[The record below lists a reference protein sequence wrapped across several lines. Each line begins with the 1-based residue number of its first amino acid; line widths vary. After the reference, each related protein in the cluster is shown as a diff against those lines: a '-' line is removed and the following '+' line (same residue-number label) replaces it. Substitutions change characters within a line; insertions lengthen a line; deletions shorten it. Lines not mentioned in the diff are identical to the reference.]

1 METAII
7 TGASKGLG
15 AALAKLFLESGTNVV
30 GISRT
35 DNTNLYAYAKENNVN
50 YNYVA
55 CDLSEKASIQTAI
68 ESFSE
73 ILFKDDRLSKL
84 YLVNNAGLVDPIDR
98 AENIEI
104 DDLMKQV
111 YVNTVAPM
119 FLTNHFLKRA
129 SEDNVQLITAIVT
142 SGAAVKPKYG
152 WSVYCSTKASMNM
165 YTQTVAIEQEEQG
178 TEHAII
184 AFSPGVMDTE
194 MQETIRSSSE
204 GAFKDVESFR
214 ALKENNQ
221 LKDADIIGGVLIDI
235 LMDEHLENGKIYDV
249 REYI

>member
-15 AALAKLFLESGTNVV
+15 AALAKLFLESGINVV

-35 DNTNLYAYAKENNVN
+35 DNTKLYAYAKENNVD

-55 CDLSEKASIQTAI
+55 CDLSEKASIQKAMEGLDET
-68 ESFSE
+68 
-73 ILFKDDRLSKL
+73 LFKDNSVSKV
-84 YLVNNAGLVDPIDR
+84 YLINNAGLVDPIDR

-104 DDLMKQV
+104 DDLMRQV
-111 YVNTVAPM
+111 HVNTVAPM
-119 FLTNHFLKRA
+119 ILTNHFLEKA
-129 SEDNVQLITAIVT
+129 SENNVQLIAAIVT

-165 YTQTVAIEQEEQG
+165 YTQTVALEQMEQE

-184 AFSPGVMDTE
+184 AFSPGVMDTG
-194 MQETIRSSSE
+194 MQKTIRASSE

>member
-15 AALAKLFLESGTNVV
+15 AALAKLFLESGINVV

-35 DNTNLYAYAKENNVN
+35 DNTKLYAYAKENNAD

-55 CDLSEKASIQTAI
+55 CDLSEKASIQKAMEGLDET
-68 ESFSE
+68 
-73 ILFKDDRLSKL
+73 LFKDNSVSKV
-84 YLVNNAGLVDPIDR
+84 YLINNAGLVDPIDR

-104 DDLMKQV
+104 DDLMRQV
-111 YVNTVAPM
+111 HVNTVAPM
-119 FLTNHFLKRA
+119 ILTNHFLEKA
-129 SEDNVQLITAIVT
+129 SENNVQLIAAIVT

-165 YTQTVAIEQEEQG
+165 YTQTVALEQMEQE

-184 AFSPGVMDTE
+184 AFSPGVMDTG
-194 MQETIRSSSE
+194 MQKTIRASSE

>member
-15 AALAKLFLESGTNVV
+15 AAVAKLFLESGIHVV

-35 DNTNLYAYAKENNVN
+35 DNTQLYSYAKENNAD
-50 YNYVA
+50 YQFIS
-55 CDLSEKASIQTAI
+55 CDLSEKDAI
-68 ESFSE
+68 EKVCQSLEE
-73 ILFKDDRLSKL
+73 ILFNDTLSKL
-84 YLVNNAGLVDPIDR
+84 YLINNAGLVDPIDR

-104 DDLMKQV
+104 DDLMKQIH
-111 YVNTVAPM
+111 VNTVTPM
-119 FLTNHFLKRA
+119 ALTNYFLKKA
-129 SEDNVQLITAIVT
+129 TEHNIQLLTAIVT
-142 SGAAVKPKYG
+142 SGAADKPKYG

-165 YTQTVAIEQEEQG
+165 YTQTVAIEQAE

-184 AFSPGVMDTE
+184 AFSPGVMDTG
-194 MQETIRSSSE
+194 MQEIIRSSSQ

-221 LKDADIIGGVLIDI
+221 LRDADVIGGVLIDI
-235 LMDEHLENGKIYDV
+235 LMDDNIENGKIYDV

>member
-1 METAII
+1 M
-7 TGASKGLG
+7 
-15 AALAKLFLESGTNVV
+15 

-35 DNTNLYAYAKENNVN
+35 DNTKLYAYAKENNAD

-55 CDLSEKASIQTAI
+55 CDLSEKASIQKAMEGLDET
-68 ESFSE
+68 
-73 ILFKDDRLSKL
+73 LFKDNSVSKV
-84 YLVNNAGLVDPIDR
+84 YLINNAGLVDPIDR

-104 DDLMKQV
+104 DDLMRQV
-111 YVNTVAPM
+111 HVNTVAPM
-119 FLTNHFLKRA
+119 ILTNHFLEKA
-129 SEDNVQLITAIVT
+129 SENNVQLIAAIVT

-165 YTQTVAIEQEEQG
+165 YTQTVALEQMEQE

-184 AFSPGVMDTE
+184 AFSPGVMDTG
-194 MQETIRSSSE
+194 MQKTIRASSE

>member
-15 AALAKLFLESGTNVV
+15 AAVAKLFLESGINVV

-35 DNTNLYAYAKENNVN
+35 DNTQLYSYAKENNAD
-50 YNYVA
+50 YQFIS
-55 CDLSEKASIQTAI
+55 CDLSEKDAI
-68 ESFSE
+68 EKVCQSLEE
-73 ILFKDDRLSKL
+73 ILFNDTLSKL
-84 YLVNNAGLVDPIDR
+84 YLINNAGLVDPIDR

-104 DDLMKQV
+104 DDLMKQIH
-111 YVNTVAPM
+111 VNTVAPM
-119 FLTNHFLKRA
+119 ALTNYFLKKA
-129 SEDNVQLITAIVT
+129 TENNIQLLTAIVT
-142 SGAAVKPKYG
+142 SGAADKPKYG

-165 YTQTVAIEQEEQG
+165 YTQTVAIEQAE

-184 AFSPGVMDTE
+184 AFSPGVMDTG
-194 MQETIRSSSE
+194 MQEIIRSSSQ

-221 LKDADIIGGVLIDI
+221 LRDADVIGGVLIDI
-235 LMDEHLENGKIYDV
+235 LMDDNIENGKIYDV

>member
-15 AALAKLFLESGTNVV
+15 AALAKLFLESGINVV
-30 GISRT
+30 GVSRT
-35 DNTNLYAYAKENNVN
+35 DNTKLYAYAKENNAN
-50 YNYVA
+50 YNYIA
-55 CDLSEKASIQTAI
+55 CDLSEKTSIQTAM
-68 ESFSE
+68 ESLDKT
-73 ILFKDDRLSKL
+73 LFKDNSVSKV
-84 YLVNNAGLVDPIDR
+84 YLINNAGLVDPIDR
-98 AENIEI
+98 AENIEM

-111 YVNTVAPM
+111 HVNTIAPM
-119 FLTNHFLKRA
+119 ILTNHFLKKA
-129 SEDNVQLITAIVT
+129 SENKVQLITAIVT

-165 YTQTVAIEQEEQG
+165 YTQTVALEQAEQE

-184 AFSPGVMDTE
+184 AFSPGVMDTG
-194 MQETIRSSSE
+194 MQKTIRSSSE

-214 ALKENNQ
+214 ALKDNNQ

>member
-15 AALAKLFLESGTNVV
+15 AALAKLFLESGINVV

-35 DNTNLYAYAKENNVN
+35 DNTKLYACAKENNAD

-55 CDLSEKASIQTAI
+55 CDLSEKASIQKAMEGLDET
-68 ESFSE
+68 
-73 ILFKDDRLSKL
+73 LFKDNSVSKV
-84 YLVNNAGLVDPIDR
+84 YLINNAGLVDPIDR

-104 DDLMKQV
+104 DDLMRQV
-111 YVNTVAPM
+111 HVNTVAPM
-119 FLTNHFLKRA
+119 ILTNHFLEKA
-129 SEDNVQLITAIVT
+129 SENNVQLIAAIVT

-165 YTQTVAIEQEEQG
+165 YTQTVALEQMEQE

-184 AFSPGVMDTE
+184 AFSPGVMDTG
-194 MQETIRSSSE
+194 MQKTIRASSE

>member
-1 METAII
+1 MQR
-7 TGASKGLG
+7 LQNF
-15 AALAKLFLESGTNVV
+15 FLESGINVV

-35 DNTNLYAYAKENNVN
+35 DNTKLYAYAKENNAD

-55 CDLSEKASIQTAI
+55 CDLSEKASIQKAMEGLDET
-68 ESFSE
+68 
-73 ILFKDDRLSKL
+73 LFKDNSVSKV
-84 YLVNNAGLVDPIDR
+84 YLINNAGLVDPIDR

-104 DDLMKQV
+104 DDLMRQV
-111 YVNTVAPM
+111 HVNTVAPM
-119 FLTNHFLKRA
+119 ILTNHFLEKA
-129 SEDNVQLITAIVT
+129 SENNVQLIAAIVT

-165 YTQTVAIEQEEQG
+165 YTQTVALEQMEQE

-184 AFSPGVMDTE
+184 AFSPGVMDTG
-194 MQETIRSSSE
+194 MQKTIRASSE